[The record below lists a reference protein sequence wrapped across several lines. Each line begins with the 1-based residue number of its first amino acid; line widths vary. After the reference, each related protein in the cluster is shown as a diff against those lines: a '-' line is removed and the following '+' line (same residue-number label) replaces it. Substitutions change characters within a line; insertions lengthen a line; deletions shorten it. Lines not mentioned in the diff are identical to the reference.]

1 MMRKSSIKF
10 GSKRENIN
18 LVEKFVEEI
27 CDIYNINNTYFGN
40 ILLAL
45 TEAVE
50 NAIIHGNKMNITK
63 NVSLH
68 FESGPK
74 GLVFEVCDEGNG
86 FDYSNIPD
94 PTDLNVKFNEN
105 TGNGIFL
112 IKSLADEVFFHD
124 KGRRLQIIFHISSIN
139 KQIASERVKKL
150 KQFNQEKKIEN
161 KEKHKPAE

>member
-10 GSKRENIN
+10 SSKKENIH

-50 NAIIHGNKMNITK
+50 NAIIHGNKLISAK
-63 NVSLH
+63 NVYLD

-74 GLVFEVCDEGNG
+74 GLVFEVSDEGKG
-86 FDYSNIPD
+86 FDYSDIPD
-94 PTDLNVKFNEN
+94 PTDLSVNFVEN
-105 TGNGIFL
+105 KGNGIFL
-112 IKSLADEVFFHD
+112 IKSLADEVCFSD
-124 KGRRLQIIFHISSIN
+124 NGRKLQIIFHISSIN
-139 KQIASERVKKL
+139 KQKATDRIEMLNK
-150 KQFNQEKKIEN
+150 FNQEKKLEN
-161 KEKHKPAE
+161 KKSNKPVK